1 MRKTR
6 RQSLSILILCVG
18 LSLLS
23 TAYSADNT
31 QQQTANAWSML
42 KQGKAVGFMRHALAP
57 GMGDPQHFVVD
68 DCSTQRNLSDEGR
81 AQAKAIGD
89 VLRDNGIETATILSS
104 QWCRCLETARLLDF
118 GEPTPVPMINS
129 FFQDRS
135 TEPEQTRALKQSL
148 VQWIAEEDS
157 PRILVSHQVNISALT
172 GEFAQSGDML
182 IVTIDNEQPVVL
194 ARVSTPIP

>member
-1 MRKTR
+1 
-6 RQSLSILILCVG
+6 
-18 LSLLS
+18 
-23 TAYSADNT
+23 
-31 QQQTANAWSML
+31 ML

-68 DCSTQRNLSDEGR
+68 DCSTQRKLSDEGR
-81 AQAKAIGD
+81 TQAKAIGD

-118 GEPTPVPMINS
+118 GEPIPVPMINS

-148 VQWIAEEDS
+148 VQWVAEEDS

>member
-18 LSLLS
+18 LSPLS

-81 AQAKAIGD
+81 TQAKAIGD

-118 GEPTPVPMINS
+118 GEPKPVPMINS

-148 VQWIAEEDS
+148 VQWVAEEDS